1 LLFLLTGR
9 CGFLFIE
16 NGTDGAVKA
25 GWYIEN
31 SLLSAVAANV
41 MLVMKWFGTTLVAT
55 FQCLNHAFRLIGIF
69 RKVATEQAIDMAA
82 AAAYDINTMVH

>member
-1 LLFLLTGR
+1 
-9 CGFLFIE
+9 
-16 NGTDGAVKA
+16 
-25 GWYIEN
+25 
-31 SLLSAVAANV
+31 

-55 FQCLNHAFRLIGIF
+55 FQCLNHAFRFIGIF